1 MVWRNVALFGHHVRN
16 SVMCLDRPTGRSTQC
31 RTFGTSCS
39 KFLSVPAGRST
50 LVDRLSHFWGI
61 MPQKPGYL
69 ISGEKRGVWV
79 ELRVYSPLRY
89 KIGGPLSSARGHPVR
104 RRAGGST
111 GGIVSQGRRPTH
123 RARGRGDR
131 ACRAMR
137 IAVGRARKAVD
148 CVGHPTCPIR
158 PTPTTARPIAPPVP
172 TVTSPTRHRVS
183 RVCIALSLWTLPQG
197 GCRTASPG
205 WCTRVVPALVRHQ
218 GPHVSGPSATPSR
231 FASFALDHLQPARFE
246 ALLEVLLRLLV
257 SPSYPIRV

>member
-1 MVWRNVALFGHHVRN
+1 
-16 SVMCLDRPTGRSTQC
+16 MCLDRPTGRSTQC

-89 KIGGPLSSARGHPVR
+89 KIGGPLSSARGPGPR
-104 RRAGGST
+104 RVPGVPIP
-111 GGIVSQGRRPTH
+111 GIVSQERTPYVDPGPRSTRPGTEGRWV
-123 RARGRGDR
+123 GW
-131 ACRAMR
+131 
-137 IAVGRARKAVD
+137 AVHAHGWHGWARK
-148 CVGHPTCPIR
+148 GGKRGTHSGRPIR

-183 RVCIALSLWTLPQG
+183 RVCIAPCLRRGKP
-197 GCRTASPG
+197 
-205 WCTRVVPALVRHQ
+205 V
-218 GPHVSGPSATPSR
+218 
-231 FASFALDHLQPARFE
+231 ALDLGRR
-246 ALLEVLLRLLV
+246 RLSQSGGILAH
-257 SPSYPIRV
+257 